1 MSEKQPTPS
10 TEWVNYNKD
19 KIDDPE
25 MARDLAL
32 KQNQYHDAAVLYEQ
46 VAAKAD
52 DLGEPFAAN
61 NWEMAAGY
69 AMRIDGPIAVNAL
82 EKSLKAKKEAEVAK
96 ATLDTAVAAHDRS
109 LVDAMELRPTL
120 DKPELDYGTGQ
131 NDAVDEI
138 RVRRRQTL
146 NTENAAID
154 AYEQASQK
162 ADAADAELGSEYIQ
176 GKQSSLDENVNIA
189 KETLAA
195 NSENKAA

>member
-1 MSEKQPTPS
+1 MSEKQSTPS

-19 KIDDPE
+19 KIDDPV
-25 MARDLAL
+25 MAHDLAL
-32 KQNQYHDAAVLYEQ
+32 KQNEYHDAAVVYEQ

-52 DLGEPFAAN
+52 ELGESFAAN

-82 EKSLKAKKEAEVAK
+82 EKSLKAKKEAAAAK
-96 ATLDTAVAAHDRS
+96 ANLDTAVAAHDRS

-131 NDAVDEI
+131 NEAVDEI

-146 NTENAAID
+146 NAENAATD
-154 AYEQASQK
+154 AYEQARQK
-162 ADAADAELGSEYIQ
+162 ADAADAELNSDYIQ
-176 GKQSSLDENVNIA
+176 AKQTSLDENVSIA
-189 KETLAA
+189 QENLAVD
-195 NSENKAA
+195 SENKAA